1 MKLLSDFLYLLEKE
15 ALMRILLLLA
25 LLVVLPLGASA
36 DVMLVDLSQG
46 IKTHLLSATGIA
58 TGSSYK
64 GKGLKLTITNKSGSA
79 IRVRVNQGVIFRPEA
94 DGPQPLVLAGE
105 EMLRLEPFKE
115 GSVEVQTF
123 CADSRG
129 SAPSASLNYSFSHV
143 GSDTLIKLLQYVKK
157 NAMLDDL
164 GQAAVWVLTN
174 GHTLNNVY
182 DPYRDIASKKLVD
195 YLATLTGLPAP
206 DYYVMNQRS
215 QEAGAPVYTPKT
227 LKIFAQ
233 FEHVLAAPEKLTLGV
248 FKEDG
253 SMLKRVFENR
263 NFGKGAHRHRVEFE
277 ATGVEAG
284 NYYIRLM
291 SGQTVLQEKK
301 VLVQ

>member
-1 MKLLSDFLYLLEKE
+1 MLFVLLTG
-15 ALMRILLLLA
+15 
-25 LLVVLPLGASA
+25 LPLSSVA
-36 DVMLVDLSQG
+36 DVMLVDLSHG
-46 IKTHLLSATGIA
+46 IKTHLLSVAGTA

-79 IRVRVNQGVIFRPEA
+79 IRVRVNQGVIFKPEA

-129 SAPSASLNYSFSHV
+129 FAPSANLLYSFSHV
-143 GSDTLIKLLQYVKK
+143 GSDTLVKLLQYVKK

-195 YLATLTGLPAP
+195 YLSALTGLPIP
-206 DYYVMNQRS
+206 DYYVMNQLNR
-215 QEAGAPVYTPKT
+215 EAGGPVYTPKT

-233 FEHVLAAPEKLTLGV
+233 FEHVLTAPEKLTLGV
-248 FKEDG
+248 YKEDG
-253 SMLKRVFENR
+253 SMLKPVFENR

-277 ATGVEAG
+277 ASGVVAG

-301 VLVQ
+301 VLVR